1 MDEIAFLGAGSMAAA
16 MVEGLIAKGTYAPAK
31 IVCMGGS
38 GASGPALAAR
48 TGIRLARSHEE
59 LLSGAD
65 TLIVAFKPHN
75 LAGVDARLSALANG
89 RLVVSVLAGKRLAA
103 LTLAFPGART
113 VVRSM
118 PNTPGQ
124 IGAGLTGW
132 CSGGPLAAAGRP
144 TLEQLFSA
152 LGRHIELP
160 EAQMDAFTAISGCGP
175 AYVFEF
181 AAALRDAGLAVG
193 FGPAAAKLLAVE
205 TVVGAARLLAA
216 RNVDPE
222 VLRSEVTSP
231 NGVTAAGLRRMADR
245 DFRGILREAIVAAR
259 ARSEEL
265 SNL

>member
-16 MVEGLIAKGTYAPAK
+16 MVEGLIAKGAYLPGQ

-38 GASGPALAAR
+38 GASGPALSKR

-59 LLSGAD
+59 LLCGAG
-65 TLIVAFKPHN
+65 TLVIAFKPQN
-75 LAGVDARLSALANG
+75 LAGVEPRLGELAAG
-89 RLVVSVLAGKRLAA
+89 RMVVSVLAGKRIGALA
-103 LTLAFPGART
+103 LAFPKARSL
-113 VVRSM
+113 VRSM

-132 CSGGPLAAAGRP
+132 CSREPLAAADRA
-144 TLEQLFSA
+144 TLEKIFGA
-152 LGRHIELP
+152 LGRSVEIP

-193 FGPAAAKLLAVE
+193 FDPAVAKLLSVE
-205 TVVGAARLLAA
+205 TLVGASRLLAR

-231 NGVTAAGLRRMADR
+231 NGVTAAGLRRMADL
-245 DFRGILREAIVAAR
+245 DFRRMVREAILAAR

-265 SNL
+265 SS

>member
-16 MVEGLIAKGTYAPAK
+16 MVDGLLAKGTYAPGK
-31 IVCMGGS
+31 IICMGGL
-38 GASGPALAAR
+38 GASAPALSKR
-48 TGIRLARSHEE
+48 TGIRLARSQEE

-65 TLIVAFKPHN
+65 TLVVAFKPQN
-75 LAGVDARLSALANG
+75 LAGVDVRLGALAAG
-89 RLVVSVLAGKRLAA
+89 RLVVSVLAGKRLEA
-103 LTLAFPGART
+103 LTQAFPKARN

-132 CSGGPLAAAGRP
+132 CASRPLAPADRH
-144 TLEQLFSA
+144 TLEQIFGA
-152 LGRHIELP
+152 LGRAIELP
-160 EAQMDAFTAISGCGP
+160 ESQMDAFTAISGCGP

-181 AAALRDAGLAVG
+181 VAALRDAGLAVG
-193 FGPAAAKLLAVE
+193 FEPAAAKLLAVE
-205 TVVGAARLLAA
+205 TLIGASKLLDA

-245 DFRGILREAIVAAR
+245 DLRGIIREAIIAAE

-265 SNL
+265 SA